1 MGDKIAQ
8 MAISRKNTIS
18 KSQFFHLN
26 LLDNVMKQVCIS
38 TFLTIFSFKYFNRG
52 WEKMAL
58 NSGCFE
64 LTT

>member
-26 LLDNVMKQVCIS
+26 LLDNVIKQVCIS

-58 NSGCFE
+58 NFGWFE

>member
-26 LLDNVMKQVCIS
+26 LLDNVIKQVCIS

-52 WEKMAL
+52 
-58 NSGCFE
+58 
-64 LTT
+64 